1 MRNGKSVVR
10 ALVAVL
16 ALLGAAPVL
25 SGCEGAEASLPPTR
39 HNGAT
44 PTLIAFQPSHGVF
57 AGVVRAASDAAAP
70 STPVDLAT
78 ILTGAQVV
86 TRSAERTAA
95 ELPALRRAITLCALA
110 LFGIGLLNAALLGAI
125 LQALRELLR
134 ASAKLRAAVVTAPAL
149 PAASAT
155 VRQSASENG
164 ARTCTC
170 GTAVSSRSRSG
181 RCRRCAKR
189 ISSAH
194 AVA

>member
-16 ALLGAAPVL
+16 GLLGVAPVL
-25 SGCEGAEASLPPTR
+25 SGCEGAEASLPPTK
-39 HNGAT
+39 HVA
-44 PTLIAFQPSHGVF
+44 PSLIASQPAHTVF
-57 AGVVRAASDAAAP
+57 AEAVHPVLDSDAP
-70 STPVDLAT
+70 SASVDLAT
-78 ILTGAQVV
+78 ILTGARVI

-110 LFGIGLLNAALLGAI
+110 LFGIGVLNAALLGAI
-125 LQALRELLR
+125 LQALRALLR
-134 ASAKLRAAVVTAPAL
+134 ASAKLGTSAVAAPT
-149 PAASAT
+149 PAAGSAAIE
-155 VRQSASENG
+155 QSSAANA
-164 ARTCTC
+164 ARTCSG

-189 ISSAH
+189 INSAH